1 MKNTLTFDLHTHLNE
16 KKINPSKYWDAAKAR
31 ALDAIAITEHA
42 HYEPEDAY
50 LKLLEEKPKN
60 IALIPGI
67 ELNTNIGHVVAYGK
81 NKTIYNIPEFLEWN
95 LKIDDAIE
103 IAKEKEISLS
113 VAHPWSLSYDSAA
126 YIYGE
131 RKLRKLIKEHELGVE
146 IYNGMIG
153 QLSNFIYDTNWIKK
167 PINFF
172 EFIEKNRVAK
182 KMRLS
187 KLGTKLKNKLNEKG
201 GEVLQRCAK
210 AIELGS
216 EACFVTAGSDAHYPE
231 RIGSG
236 IIKMR
241 WGNENLNPENVL
253 QSLKRKEDVVW
264 FGPYVIE
271 KENGEFEKTDE
282 SLTKTEVFQGVK
294 YAGKKFLID
303 TPIKKVRKI
312 RHRTDSES

>member
-1 MKNTLTFDLHTHLNE
+1 MEKIVTFDLHTHLNE
-16 KKINPSKYWDAAKAR
+16 KKINAIDYWDAVKLR
-31 ALDAIAITEHA
+31 KLDAIAITEHA

-50 LKLLEEKPKN
+50 LKLAEEKPKN
-60 IALIPGI
+60 ISLIPGI
-67 ELNTNIGHVVAYGK
+67 ELNTTMGHIVAYGK
-81 NKTIYNIPEFLEWN
+81 NRKIYEIQEFLKWN
-95 LKIDDAIE
+95 LDIDDAIV

-131 RKLRKLIKEHELGVE
+131 IKLGKIIKENELGVE

-172 EFIEKNRVAK
+172 EFIEKNRIAK

-187 KLGTKLKNKLNEKG
+187 KIGAKLKNKLNAKG

-216 EACFVTAGSDAHYPE
+216 EASFVTAGSDAHFPE

-236 IIKMR
+236 IIKMK
-241 WGNENLNPENVL
+241 WGNQTLNPENVL
-253 QSLKRKEDVVW
+253 QSLRKKDDIVW
-264 FGPYVIE
+264 FGPYVRE
-271 KENGEFEKTDE
+271 NENGEFEKLDI
-282 SLTKTEVFQGVK
+282 SLTRTEVIQGVK
-294 YAGKKFLID
+294 YAGKKFLIE

-312 RHRTDSES
+312 RGKNNPQS